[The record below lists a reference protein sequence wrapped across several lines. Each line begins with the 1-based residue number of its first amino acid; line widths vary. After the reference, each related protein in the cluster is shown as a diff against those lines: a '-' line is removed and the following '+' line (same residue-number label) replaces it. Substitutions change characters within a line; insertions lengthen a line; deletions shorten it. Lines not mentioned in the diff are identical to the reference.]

1 MKKIFLFTVFLQ
13 IILLSNFSY
22 PQDKLDS
29 VVAKAGNISITAR
42 EFLDRY
48 EMTPLFRK
56 QITRMTPS
64 LKLEFLYSLIAEK
77 LWADQAEEMGYDTT
91 AVMKFAMNQYENM
104 FVRDALYRKDIK
116 DKVKVTDK
124 DLLKG
129 LARSETTLKVNYLIS
144 KDKKEIYDLYSMLNQ
159 GVPFDSVLALRPER
173 SEQTSPITVV
183 YGQMSESLEDT
194 LYHLALGH
202 YTTPILTP
210 DGYYIFRLTNKIRS
224 SENAASGQNN
234 SVESIKETVEAIKE
248 RKLYQEY
255 FYNFFKDKKV
265 TANAVLLRSLTEKL
279 SDIFAKRK
287 FDFRIDDKDPIF
299 MDVED
304 VQTLEKEFGPD
315 SLAMN
320 IIDFKEDPMSLDTYI
335 RKLIFLGFSSYKAD
349 VPTIAS
355 LLSTVTRSM
364 IEHEL
369 LAQQGYKEKLNYLPS
384 VQRDLTMWRQNY
396 LTQMLQN
403 QFIDSAKITD
413 SVANAYFKQS
423 NKNDYY
429 PEEVNIVEVLNN
441 NTSVMEKV
449 VAELKKGVDMH
460 KLAMEYTQR
469 EWTKKNNG
477 EFGYFPVTKYG
488 KIGEIASTMK
498 VGEIYGPI
506 KLPEGYS
513 IIQLLGKRASTV
525 DTAKPMGESKQEV
538 IHYLSMKK
546 EHKAITDYTVYLAKK
561 FGVDINMPLLESIKV
576 TNIEAFGYRYLGFGG
591 RITAVPLMAP
601 NVDWVDPYLKSLN
614 ITP

>member
-1 MKKIFLFTVFLQ
+1 MKKNFLFT
-13 IILLSNFSY
+13 ILLLSILISSFAYS
-22 PQDKLDS
+22 QDKLDS

-56 QITRMTPS
+56 QITRITPS

-77 LWADQAEEMGYDTT
+77 LWADQAEQMGYDTT
-91 AVMKFAMNQYENM
+91 AVMKFAMDQYENM

-124 DLLKG
+124 DLLQG
-129 LARSETTLKVNYLIS
+129 FARSQTTLEVNYLLS
-144 KDKKEIYDLYSMLNQ
+144 QDKKEIYDLYKMLND

-173 SEQTSPITVV
+173 KDQATPITVV

-194 LYHLALGH
+194 LFNLPAGH
-202 YTTPILTP
+202 YTSPILTP

-224 SENAASGQNN
+224 SENAATGQTNT
-234 SVESIKETVEAIKE
+234 VETVKQTVEAIKE

-279 SDIFAKRK
+279 SDIFSRRK
-287 FDFRIDDKDPIF
+287 FDLRIEDKDPIF

-315 SLAMN
+315 SLAMP
-320 IIDFKEDPMSLDTYI
+320 IIDFKENPISLDTYI
-335 RKLIFLGFSSYKAD
+335 RKLIFKGFSSYKAD

-369 LAQQGYKEKLNYLPS
+369 LAQQGYKEKLNYLPN

-403 QFIDSAKITD
+403 QFIDSAKVSD
-413 SVANAYFKQS
+413 STAHEYY
-423 NKNDYY
+423 NKYNKDQYY

-441 NTSVMEKV
+441 NTDVIEKV
-449 VAELKKGVDMH
+449 VAELNKGVDLH

-513 IIQLLGKRASTV
+513 IFQLLGKRPSKV
-525 DTAKPMGESKQEV
+525 DTAKPFGETKEELS
-538 IHYLSMKK
+538 HYLAMQK
-546 EHKAITDYTVYLAKK
+546 EHKAMTDYTVYLAKK
-561 FGVDINMPLLESIKV
+561 FGVSINMPLLESIKV